1 MPAPAGG
8 DQRVIPI
15 SLRLAALQFFATP
28 FSLERNL
35 AVAARQAQAAAAGGA
50 RLLVLPELFNTGYVY
65 TPRLAAA
72 AEDEDGPTVA
82 WLKAQSAGLGITLAG
97 TLLLRQGA
105 RVYDTFVLAE
115 PDGRMHQYCKR
126 HQFLWEHGYFGP
138 GASPMIAE
146 TALGR
151 LGLLVGWDAAQPRAW
166 AGYAG
171 RVDAVLAASA
181 APRFHRAVLNF
192 PGAHK
197 AYLSQLL
204 PALLRQR
211 DILDG
216 LFTTHLAACA
226 AALGVPVVHAGM
238 AGRFVT
244 QVPYPRLSLLLAAWR
259 KPRYWPL
266 VRQAPQASLRASFY
280 GGTAIYDG
288 EGAALASVVDEEGLA
303 VADVEMGAAERKPG
317 RAPGVRLPG
326 EVGVLDGVLRVLG
339 GGGLRG

>member
-1 MPAPAGG
+1 M
-8 DQRVIPI
+8 
-15 SLRLAALQFFATP
+15 
-28 FSLERNL
+28 
-35 AVAARQAQAAAAGGA
+35 AARQAQRAAAEGA

-65 TPRLAAA
+65 APRLAAA
-72 AEDEDGPTVA
+72 AEDENGPTLA
-82 WLKAQSAGLGITLAG
+82 WFQAQSAGLGLTLAG
-97 TLLLRQGA
+97 SLLLRHGG
-105 RVYDTFVLAE
+105 RIYDAFVLAE
-115 PDGRMHQYCKR
+115 PDGRLHQYRKR
-126 HQFLWEHGYFGP
+126 HPFLWEHGYFKA
-138 GASPMIAE
+138 GAAPIIAE

-151 LGLLVGWDAAQPRAW
+151 LGLLIGWDAAHPSAW

-226 AALGVPVVHAGM
+226 AALGVPVIHAGM

-244 QVPYPRLSLLLAAWR
+244 QVPHPRLSLLAAAWR
-259 KPRYWPL
+259 RPRYWPL
-266 VRQAPQASLRASFY
+266 ARQAPQASLRASFY

-288 EGAALASVVDEEGLA
+288 TGAPLAHVDDEEGLV
-303 VADVEMGAAERKPG
+303 VADVELGAGGPQARLP
-317 RAPGVRLPG
+317 APGVRLPG
-326 EVGVLDGVLRVLG
+326 EVKVLDAVLRVLG
-339 GGGLRG
+339 P